1 MNFERD
7 FKNLEDIDCI
17 TFSFIDHVD
26 HDRKKGIKIPP
37 ILEESYRMT
46 LCLYDKVSN
55 SKNKEYDAEEALAA
69 AKVTCENVDDCRIVY
84 EQCRR
89 IADSDAMSLF
99 LCIQDLKYITAWN
112 TKTIILPELWNNS
125 WNDICKYCWR
135 EDCNRHNPDA
145 VELPQ
150 EITYAISEF
159 FKEKNWAR
167 L

>member
-1 MNFERD
+1 MM
-7 FKNLEDIDCI
+7 L
-17 TFSFIDHVD
+17 
-26 HDRKKGIKIPP
+26 
-37 ILEESYRMT
+37 
-46 LCLYDKVSN
+46 
-55 SKNKEYDAEEALAA
+55 KEAFAA
-69 AKVTCENVDDCRIVY
+69 AKVTGENVDDRLIVY

-112 TKTIILPELWNNS
+112 TKTIIRSELWNNS
-125 WNDICKYCWR
+125 WNDTCKYCWC

-159 FKEKNWAR
+159 FKEKNWSR